1 MGTET
6 GTRAAGAGPVRVLDV
21 AGSDYRRAFELFLAG
36 TDEKP
41 LTHARL
47 GEVVAGLDQR
57 RMLLDVGAG
66 EGRTTAY
73 LAQYFERTVAV
84 EPSAAM
90 REKLRL
96 ACPDALVL
104 PEPVGAAEPPG
115 PADLVH
121 LSHVLYYVPPR
132 DWLPTVRR
140 VLDWVAPG
148 GTLLVVLQNPES
160 PCMRMAAHFTGTRY
174 DLRPLAEQL
183 AAQDAEGTTP
193 EYAYALEALDLH
205 YRTDRLDEA
214 VDVAEFMV
222 NVADLAAM
230 DPLPDRAE
238 LAAYVRHHFTRP
250 DGGYAIGHT
259 QDMLTVRR
267 PPR

>member
-1 MGTET
+1 MEVKTAES
-6 GTRAAGAGPVRVLDV
+6 GPVRVLDV
-21 AGSDYRRAFELFLAG
+21 SGADYRRAFEQFLAG

-47 GEVVAGLDQR
+47 GEVVAGLENR
-57 RMLLDVGAG
+57 RVLLDVGAG

-73 LAQYFERTVAV
+73 LGQYFERTVAV

-96 ACPDALVL
+96 ACPDAVVL
-104 PEPVGAAEPPG
+104 PDPIDRAQPPE

-121 LSHVLYYVPPR
+121 LSHVLYYVPPQ
-132 DWLPTVRR
+132 DWLPAVRR
-140 VLDWVAPG
+140 LLDWTASG

-160 PCMRMAAHFTGTRY
+160 PCMRMAAHFTGVRY
-174 DLRPLAEQL
+174 DLRPLADRLREREP
-183 AAQDAEGTTP
+183 AHE
-193 EYAYALEALDLH
+193 YALESLDLH

-214 VDVAEFMV
+214 LDVAEFMV
-222 NVADLAAM
+222 NVAELATV
-230 DPLPDRAE
+230 DPLPDRAD
-238 LAAYVRHHFTRP
+238 LAAYVRRHFTRP

-267 PPR
+267 ARPAG